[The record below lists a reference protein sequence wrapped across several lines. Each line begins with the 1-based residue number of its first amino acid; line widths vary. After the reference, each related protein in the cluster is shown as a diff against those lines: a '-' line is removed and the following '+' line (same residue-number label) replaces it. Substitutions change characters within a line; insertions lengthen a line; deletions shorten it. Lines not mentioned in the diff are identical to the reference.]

1 MPHSV
6 EILVNNQ
13 PLKIPIHILYCD
25 SFLCRLKGLMFRHEI
40 ALDEGLLLVQKNTNR
55 TDSSIHM
62 LFVGMDL
69 GVVWLDANFKV
80 VDMIIAKSW
89 KPAYFPRV
97 PAKYTVEIHPDRSIE
112 FKLGDKVSFY
122 EI

>member
-1 MPHSV
+1 MPHKI
-6 EILVNNQ
+6 EILLNNNQ
-13 PLKIPIHILYCD
+13 LKIPIHTLYCE
-25 SFLCRLKGLMFRHEI
+25 SFLCRLRGLMFRREI
-40 ALDEGLLLVQKNTNR
+40 ALDEGLLLVQNKDNR

-69 GVVWLDANFKV
+69 GVIWIDANFIV

-89 KPAYFPRV
+89 KPAYFPSK
-97 PAKYTVEIHPDRSIE
+97 PAKYTFEIHPNRIIE